1 VIDVVLGIDVS
12 KNALDVSM
20 SGCNKIRAR
29 SFVNSG
35 HGWRHLLDWP
45 VTQKIQRVH
54 ACLESTG
61 RFSLGIACALHEA
74 GHVVSIVN
82 PAQIRDFARTKLGRN
97 KTDGVD
103 ASHIRE
109 YCELF
114 KPQPWAPPSNAHRTL
129 GELQTIRAGI
139 IAGLT
144 EWKNRRNS
152 GIVDAVAQ
160 SLADVTI
167 AHFANQLEAVDEA
180 IAQTI
185 DDDPDLRRQRDLLL
199 SISGVGETLAGV
211 LLAELPGPNVLRS
224 SSEVVAYA
232 GLNPRL
238 HQPGTSTNRIT
249 SISKIGNAVL
259 RSALYMPAMSAMRYN
274 PAIVALVTRL
284 KARGRLKPKQIVVAA
299 MRKLLVLCFGVLKT
313 GKPFDPAIAMGC

>member
-1 VIDVVLGIDVS
+1 MIEGILGIDVS
-12 KNALDVSM
+12 KDTLDASM
-20 SGCNKIRAR
+20 SSCNKVRVK
-29 SFVNSG
+29 SFANSPD
-35 HGWRHLLDWP
+35 GWRYLLEWL
-45 VTQKIQRVH
+45 VSQKTRRVH

-61 RFSLGIACALHEA
+61 RYSLGIACTLNEA

-114 KPQPWAPPSNAHRTL
+114 KPRPWAPPSEALRRL

-167 AHFANQLEAVDEA
+167 SHFASQLGTVDEA

-185 DDDPDLRRQRDLLL
+185 DNDSALRRQRNLLL

-211 LLAELPGPNVLRS
+211 VLAELPGTDVLRS
-224 SSEVVAYA
+224 SAEVVAYA

-238 HQPGTSTNRIT
+238 HQSGTSINRMT

-259 RSALYMPAMSAMRYN
+259 RAALYMPAMSAMRYN

-284 KARGRLKPKQIVVAA
+284 KSQGRLKPKQIVVAA
-299 MRKLLVLCFGVLKT
+299 MRKLLVLCFGVLEN
-313 GKPFDPAIAMGC
+313 G